1 MNVELS
7 NYELWLR
14 FGIASFV
21 VIIIF
26 RAFIFRTSFFGRAM
40 ICFSAG
46 LALFAIL
53 VWLNFNDLIQIPD
66 YFGTS
71 NYDMHLLTD
80 QEHTIRYYYWYSAAA
95 ALALGAVI
103 NILWLL
109 KEKANHRYIVPPQ
122 QARIFSLSIVF
133 GCVVILLI
141 ASLILT

>member
-1 MNVELS
+1 MNVELAH
-7 NYELWLR
+7 YELWLQ
-14 FGIASFV
+14 FGIAAFV

-46 LALFAIL
+46 LALFAVL
-53 VWLNFNDLIQIPD
+53 VWLNFNELILIPD

-71 NYDMHLLTD
+71 DYDMHLLTD

-95 ALALGAVI
+95 ALALGSVI
-103 NILWLL
+103 NILWLI
-109 KEKANHRYIVPPQ
+109 KEKTKHRYILPPQ

-133 GCVVILLI
+133 GCAVILLV

>member
-1 MNVELS
+1 MNVELAH
-7 NYELWLR
+7 YELWLR
-14 FGIASFV
+14 FGIAAFL

-46 LALFAIL
+46 LALFAVL
-53 VWLNFNDLIQIPD
+53 VWINFNELILIPD
-66 YFGTS
+66 YYGTS
-71 NYDMHLLTD
+71 DYDMHLLND

-95 ALALGAVI
+95 ALALGSVI

-109 KEKANHRYIVPPQ
+109 KEKVRRRYIVPPQ
-122 QARIFSLSIVF
+122 QARIFSLSMVF
-133 GCVVILLI
+133 GCVVILLV